1 MVLEMIVL
9 TVKMSLIKMKFTMS
23 MVIKMILLMTMMLA
37 MIMSKKKRLMLK
49 MMMSAWTRVGADEPC
64 YFRNLVTRNRPAT
77 QLN

>member
-9 TVKMSLIKMKFTMS
+9 TVKMSLIKIKFTMS
-23 MVIKMILLMTMMLA
+23 MVIKMILLMTMILT
-37 MIMSKKKRLMLK
+37 MIMSKKKVDVETDDVL
-49 MMMSAWTRVGADEPC
+49 WTRVGADEPC

>member
-9 TVKMSLIKMKFTMS
+9 TVKMSLIKMKFMMS
-23 MVIKMILLMTMMLA
+23 MVIKMILLMTMMLT
-37 MIMSKKKRLMLK
+37 MIMSKKRLMLK
-49 MMMSAWTRVGADEPC
+49 MMMSVWTRVGADEPC

>member
-23 MVIKMILLMTMMLA
+23 MVIKMILLMTMMLT
-37 MIMSKKKRLMLK
+37 MIMSKKRLMLK

>member
-37 MIMSKKKRLMLK
+37 MIMSKKRLMLK

>member
-1 MVLEMIVL
+1 MVLEMMVL

-37 MIMSKKKRLMLK
+37 MIMSKKRLMLK